1 MTKNKALLLDIVREA
16 PQHMTAEQLYLL
28 AKARA
33 PGIAMATVYNNL
45 GALAEEGL
53 IRRLH
58 IDGLADRYD
67 RNTDPHE
74 HFICKECG
82 EITDI
87 LFPDFT
93 AELEKR
99 LGQAIASYEL
109 NIRGTC
115 PSCKKQNLQI

>member
-1 MTKNKALLLDIVREA
+1 MTKNKALLLGMIQEKPR
-16 PQHMTAEQLYLL
+16 HMTAEQIYLQ
-28 AKARA
+28 AKERS
-33 PGIAMATVYNNL
+33 PHISMATVYNNL
-45 GALAEEGL
+45 GALSEEGL

-67 RNTDPHE
+67 RNTDAHE
-74 HFICKECG
+74 HFICEACG
-82 EITDI
+82 EITDL

-99 LGQAIASYEL
+99 VGQAVASYEL

-115 PSCKKQNLQI
+115 KICTTKNFQI